1 LNIQKIFF
9 YNMSKNSN
17 RKPKTNTGNVIDFV
31 LLKRVL
37 VFAKPYRLQFT
48 IAAISAVLISIL
60 GPMRPMLINY
70 AIDNYILIPNKE
82 KLLDIT
88 TLLLVLLFLEGFVQF
103 FYIYLST
110 WIGQHVIQDLRAK
123 IFKHILSLKMKYF
136 DNTPIGTL
144 VTRAVSDIETI
155 ADIFSQGLLVIIAE
169 LLKLVVVIIMMFY
182 TDWRLTIITMLTI
195 PVLLIATSW
204 FKRNIKASF
213 QDVREQVSQ
222 LNTFVQEHIVGMNIV
237 QIFNREKAEYK
248 KFKNINKSHRDA
260 HLRSIFYYAVFFP
273 IVEVLSAISI
283 GLIVWYG
290 GHGILSGKDITVGE
304 LIAFILFIHMMF
316 RPIRQLAD
324 RFNILQMGIVG
335 SERVFKVLD
344 TDEKIT
350 DLGENLL
357 EFMNGTISFKDVDFS
372 YKPDERVLNG
382 LTFDI
387 KAGKMLALVG
397 STGAGKT
404 SVISVLNRFYEIQK
418 GKITIDGINIDDVQL
433 ANLRKNIALVQQEV
447 FLFSDSIL
455 NNITLFNSEI
465 SRDKII
471 ASAKEIGVHK
481 FIESLPNNYDYV
493 VGERGVTLSA
503 GQRQLIAFL
512 RVYVRNPKILILDEA
527 TSSIDTATEEML
539 QNALSKLSRNRTTI
553 VIAHRLST
561 IVKADK
567 IVHLK
572 DGSVI
577 EEGTHKELLESGG
590 SYSKMYDLQESGS
603 LNS

>member
-1 LNIQKIFF
+1 
-9 YNMSKNSN
+9 MSKT
-17 RKPKTNTGNVIDFV
+17 KTNKSKSNTGNVIDFV

-37 VFAKPYRLQFT
+37 AFAKPYQMQFT
-48 IAAISAVLISIL
+48 IAAIAAVLLSVL
-60 GPMRPMLINY
+60 GPVRPMLINY
-70 AIDNYILIPNKE
+70 AIDNYILIPNNE
-82 KLLDIT
+82 KLFDIT
-88 TLLLVLLFLEGFVQF
+88 VLLLGLLFLEAFIQF

-136 DNTPIGTL
+136 DTTPIGTL

-169 LLKLVVVIIMMFY
+169 LLKLVVVVIMMFY
-182 TDWRLTIITMLTI
+182 TDWRLAIIAMLTI
-195 PVLLIATSW
+195 PVLLLATSW

-237 QIFNREKAEYK
+237 QIFNREHAEYQ
-248 KFKNINKSHRDA
+248 KFKTINQSHRDA

-273 IVEVLSAISI
+273 IVEVLSAMSI

-290 GHGILSGKDITVGE
+290 GQGILSGKDITVGE

-344 TDEKIT
+344 KDEKI
-350 DLGENLL
+350 DDSGKNKIQS
-357 EFMNGTISFKDVDFS
+357 MKGAISFKDVDFY
-372 YKPDERVLNG
+372 YKKDEWVLNG
-382 LTFDI
+382 LSFEI

-397 STGAGKT
+397 RTGAGKT
-404 SVISVLNRFYEIQK
+404 SIISVLNRFYETQK
-418 GKITIDGINIDDVQL
+418 GIIAIDGVNINTIQL
-433 ANLRKNIALVQQEV
+433 SNLRKNIALVQQEV

-455 NNITLFNSEI
+455 NNITLFDSDI
-465 SRDKII
+465 TRIKII
-471 ASAKEIGVHK
+471 EAAKEIGVHS
-481 FIESLPNNYDYV
+481 FIETLPNSYDYV

-527 TSSIDTATEEML
+527 TSSIDTATEKLL
-539 QNALSKLSRNRTTI
+539 QNALEKLSKDRTTI

-567 IVHLK
+567 ILHLK
-572 DGSVI
+572 NGSVL
-577 EEGTHKELLESGG
+577 EEGTHEYLLKSGG
-590 SYSKMYDLQESGS
+590 AYSEMYSLQESDTLS
-603 LNS
+603 

>member
-1 LNIQKIFF
+1 
-9 YNMSKNSN
+9 MSKTKSN
-17 RKPKTNTGNVIDFV
+17 KSKSNTGNVIDFV

-37 VFAKPYRLQFT
+37 AFAKPYRLQFT
-48 IAAISAVLISIL
+48 IAAISAVLLSVL

-82 KLLDIT
+82 KLLNIT
-88 TLLLVLLFLEGFVQF
+88 TLLLGLLFVEAFIQF

-169 LLKLVVVIIMMFY
+169 LLKLVVVVIMMFY
-182 TDWRLTIITMLTI
+182 TDWRLAIITMLTI
-195 PVLLIATSW
+195 PILLVATSW

-222 LNTFVQEHIVGMNIV
+222 LNTFVQEHIVGMNVV
-237 QIFNREKAEYK
+237 QIFNREQAEYK
-248 KFKNINKSHRDA
+248 KFKTINQSHRDA

-273 IVEVLSAISI
+273 IVEVLSAMSI

-290 GHGILSGKDITVGE
+290 GQGILSGKDITVGE

-344 TDEKIT
+344 TDTKIT
-350 DLGENLL
+350 DLGKNTLEN
-357 EFMNGTISFKDVDFS
+357 MAGAISFKDVDFS
-372 YKPDERVLNG
+372 YKQDEWVLKG

-397 STGAGKT
+397 RTGAGKT
-404 SVISVLNRFYEIQK
+404 SIISVLNRFYETQK
-418 GKITIDGINIDDVQL
+418 GTIAIDGIDIDTVQL
-433 ANLRKNIALVQQEV
+433 ANLRENIALVQQEV
-447 FLFSDSIL
+447 FLFSDSIF
-455 NNITLFNSEI
+455 NNITLFDTHI
-465 SRDKII
+465 TRVKII
-471 ASAKEIGVHK
+471 EAAKEIGVHN
-481 FIESLPNNYDYV
+481 FIEALPNAYDYV

-527 TSSIDTATEEML
+527 TSSIDTATEELL
-539 QNALSKLSRNRTTI
+539 QNALEKLSKDRTTI

-567 IVHLK
+567 ILHLK
-572 DGSVI
+572 NGSVL
-577 EEGTHKELLESGG
+577 EEGTHKHLLHSGG
-590 SYSKMYDLQESGS
+590 AYAEMYNLQEYVS
-603 LNS
+603 LDK

>member
-1 LNIQKIFF
+1 
-9 YNMSKNSN
+9 MSAAKTKNQ
-17 RKPKTNTGNVIDFV
+17 KTNTGNVIDFV

-37 VFAKPYRLQFT
+37 AFAKPYRLQFT
-48 IAAISAVLISIL
+48 IAAIAAISLSFL
-60 GPMRPMLINY
+60 GPLRPLLINY
-70 AIDNYILIPNKE
+70 AIDNYIIIPNKE

-88 TLLLVLLFLEGFVQF
+88 TLLLALLFLEGFIQF

-144 VTRAVSDIETI
+144 VTRSVSDIETI

-169 LLKLVVVIIMMFY
+169 LLKLVVVITMMFY
-182 TDWRLTIITMLTI
+182 TDWRLAIIAMLTI
-195 PVLLIATSW
+195 PVLLVATAW

-237 QIFNREKAEYK
+237 QIFNREEAEYK
-248 KFKNINKSHRDA
+248 KFKTINQSHRDA

-273 IVEVLSAISI
+273 IVEVLSAMSI

-290 GHGILSGKDITVGE
+290 GQGILEGKNITIGE
-304 LIAFILFIHMMF
+304 LIAFILFVHMMF

-344 TDEKIT
+344 TDEKIADT
-350 DLGENLL
+350 GTESLENR
-357 EFMNGTISFKDVDFS
+357 EGSIAFSNVDFH
-372 YKPDERVLNG
+372 YKKDEWVLKG
-382 LTFDI
+382 LTFEI
-387 KAGKMLALVG
+387 QAGKLLALVG
-397 STGAGKT
+397 RTGAGKT
-404 SVISVLNRFYEIQK
+404 SIISVLNRFYEIQK
-418 GKITIDGINIDDVQL
+418 GTITIDGVNIEDIKLDS
-433 ANLRKNIALVQQEV
+433 LRKNIALVQQEV

-455 NNITLFNSEI
+455 NNITLFDEN
-465 SRDKII
+465 I
-471 ASAKEIGVHK
+471 AREQVIVAAKEIGVHD
-481 FIESLPNNYDYV
+481 FISSLPKSYDYV

-527 TSSIDTATEEML
+527 TSSIDTATEELL
-539 QNALSKLSRNRTTI
+539 QNALEKLSKNRTTI

-561 IVKADK
+561 IVNADK
-567 IVHLK
+567 ILHLK
-572 DGSVI
+572 DGAVM
-577 EEGTHKELLESGG
+577 EEGTHQQLLLNGG
-590 SYSKMYDLQESGS
+590 TYAAMYHLQANADLDA
-603 LNS
+603 

>member
-1 LNIQKIFF
+1 
-9 YNMSKNSN
+9 MSKN
-17 RKPKTNTGNVIDFV
+17 KTNKSKSNTGNVIDFV

-37 VFAKPYRLQFT
+37 AFAKPYQMQFT
-48 IAAISAVLISIL
+48 IAAIAAVLLSVL
-60 GPMRPMLINY
+60 GPVRPMLINY
-70 AIDNYILIPNKE
+70 AIDNYILIPNNE
-82 KLLDIT
+82 KLFDIT
-88 TLLLVLLFLEGFVQF
+88 VLLLGLLFLEAFIQF

-169 LLKLVVVIIMMFY
+169 LLKLVVVVIMMFY
-182 TDWRLTIITMLTI
+182 TDWRLAIIAMLTI
-195 PVLLIATSW
+195 PVLLLATSW

-237 QIFNREKAEYK
+237 QIFNREHAEYQ
-248 KFKNINKSHRDA
+248 KFKTINQSHRDA

-273 IVEVLSAISI
+273 IVEVLSAMSI

-290 GHGILSGKDITVGE
+290 GQGILSGKDITVGE

-344 TDEKIT
+344 KDEKI
-350 DLGENLL
+350 DDSGKNKIQS
-357 EFMNGTISFKDVDFS
+357 MKGAISFKDVDFY
-372 YKPDERVLNG
+372 YKKDEWVLNG
-382 LTFDI
+382 LSFEI

-397 STGAGKT
+397 RTGAGKT
-404 SVISVLNRFYEIQK
+404 SIISVLNRFYETQK
-418 GKITIDGINIDDVQL
+418 GIIAIDGVNINTIQL
-433 ANLRKNIALVQQEV
+433 SNLRKNIALVQQEV

-455 NNITLFNSEI
+455 NNITLFDSDI
-465 SRDKII
+465 TRIKII
-471 ASAKEIGVHK
+471 EAAKEIGVHG
-481 FIESLPNNYDYV
+481 FIETLPNSYDYV

-527 TSSIDTATEEML
+527 TSSIDTATEKLL
-539 QNALSKLSRNRTTI
+539 QNALEKLSKDRTTI

-567 IVHLK
+567 ILHLK
-572 DGSVI
+572 NGSVL
-577 EEGTHKELLESGG
+577 EEGTHEYLLKSGG
-590 SYSKMYDLQESGS
+590 AYSEMYSLQESDT
-603 LNS
+603 LN

>member
-1 LNIQKIFF
+1 
-9 YNMSKNSN
+9 MSKTKSN
-17 RKPKTNTGNVIDFV
+17 KSKSNTGNVIDFV

-37 VFAKPYRLQFT
+37 AFAKPYRLQFT
-48 IAAISAVLISIL
+48 IAAISAVLLSVL

-82 KLLDIT
+82 KLLNIT
-88 TLLLVLLFLEGFVQF
+88 TLLLGLLFVEAFIQF

-169 LLKLVVVIIMMFY
+169 LLKLVVVVIMMFY
-182 TDWRLTIITMLTI
+182 TDWRLAIITMLTI
-195 PVLLIATSW
+195 PILLVATSW

-222 LNTFVQEHIVGMNIV
+222 LNTFVQEHIVGMNVV
-237 QIFNREKAEYK
+237 QIFNREQAEYK
-248 KFKNINKSHRDA
+248 KFKTINQSHRDA

-273 IVEVLSAISI
+273 IVEVLSAMSI

-290 GHGILSGKDITVGE
+290 GQGILSGKDITVGE

-344 TDEKIT
+344 TDAKIA
-350 DLGENLL
+350 DLGENTL
-357 EFMNGTISFKDVDFS
+357 ENMEGAISFKEVDFS
-372 YKPDERVLNG
+372 YKQDEWVLKG
-382 LTFDI
+382 LTFEI

-397 STGAGKT
+397 RTGAGKT
-404 SVISVLNRFYEIQK
+404 SIVSVLNRFYETQK
-418 GKITIDGINIDDVQL
+418 GTIAIDGIDIDTVQL
-433 ANLRKNIALVQQEV
+433 ANLRENIALVQQEV

-455 NNITLFNSEI
+455 NNITLFDTDI
-465 SRDKII
+465 TRVKIVE
-471 ASAKEIGVHK
+471 AAKEIGVHN
-481 FIESLPNNYDYV
+481 FIETLPNTYDYV

-527 TSSIDTATEEML
+527 TSSIDTATEELL
-539 QNALSKLSRNRTTI
+539 QNALEKLSKDRTTI

-567 IVHLK
+567 ILHLK
-572 DGSVI
+572 NGSVL
-577 EEGTHKELLESGG
+577 EEGTHKYLLQSGG
-590 SYSKMYDLQESGS
+590 AYAEMYNLQESNS
-603 LNS
+603 LDA

>member
-1 LNIQKIFF
+1 MPATKTKKQKSKSGNI
-9 YNMSKNSN
+9 
-17 RKPKTNTGNVIDFV
+17 IDFV
-31 LLKRVL
+31 LLKRVIA
-37 VFAKPYRLQFT
+37 FAKPYKLQFT
-48 IAAISAVLISIL
+48 IAAISAILLSFL
-60 GPMRPMLINY
+60 GPLRPLLINY
-70 AIDNYILIPNKE
+70 AIDNYIITPNKE

-88 TLLLVLLFLEGFVQF
+88 TLLMALLFIEGFIQF

-110 WIGQHVIQDLRAK
+110 WIGQHVIQDLRTK
-123 IFKHILSLKMKYF
+123 VFKHILSLKMKYF

-144 VTRAVSDIETI
+144 VTRSVSDIETI

-169 LLKLVVVIIMMFY
+169 LLKLVVVITMMFY
-182 TDWRLTIITMLTI
+182 TDWRLAIIAMLTI
-195 PVLLIATSW
+195 PILLVATAW

-237 QIFNREKAEYK
+237 QIFNREEAEYK
-248 KFKNINKSHRDA
+248 KFKTINQSHRDA

-273 IVEVLSAISI
+273 IVEVLSAMSI

-290 GHGILSGKDITVGE
+290 GQGIIEGKDITIGE

-324 RFNILQMGIVG
+324 RFNVLQMGIVG

-350 DLGENLL
+350 DEGNETLENRKGSIA
-357 EFMNGTISFKDVDFS
+357 FNNVDFS
-372 YKPDERVLNG
+372 YKQDEWVLKG
-382 LTFDI
+382 LTFEI
-387 KAGKMLALVG
+387 EAGKLLALVG
-397 STGAGKT
+397 RTGAGKT
-404 SVISVLNRFYEIQK
+404 SIISVLNRFYEIQK
-418 GKITIDGINIDDVQL
+418 GSITIDGVNIEDIKLDS
-433 ANLRKNIALVQQEV
+433 LRKNIALVQQEV

-455 NNITLFNSEI
+455 NNITLFDEGI
-465 SRDKII
+465 SREQVIE
-471 ASAKEIGVHK
+471 AAKEIGVND
-481 FIESLPNNYDYV
+481 FIQSLPKSYDYV

-527 TSSIDTATEEML
+527 TSSIDTATEELL
-539 QNALSKLSRNRTTI
+539 QNALEKLSRNRTTI

-561 IVKADK
+561 IINADK
-567 IVHLK
+567 ILHLK
-572 DGSVI
+572 GGAVL
-577 EEGTHKELLESGG
+577 EEGTHQYLLESGG
-590 SYSKMYDLQESGS
+590 AYADMYHLQADAG
-603 LNS
+603 LDG

>member
-1 LNIQKIFF
+1 
-9 YNMSKNSN
+9 MSKTKSN
-17 RKPKTNTGNVIDFV
+17 KSKSNTGNVIDFV

-37 VFAKPYRLQFT
+37 AFAKPYRLQFT
-48 IAAISAVLISIL
+48 IAAISAVLLSVL

-82 KLLDIT
+82 KLLNIT
-88 TLLLVLLFLEGFVQF
+88 TLLLGLLFVEAFIQF

-169 LLKLVVVIIMMFY
+169 LLKLVVVVIMMFY
-182 TDWRLTIITMLTI
+182 TDWRLAIITMLTI
-195 PVLLIATSW
+195 PILLVATSW

-222 LNTFVQEHIVGMNIV
+222 LNTFVQEHIVGMNVV
-237 QIFNREKAEYK
+237 QIFNREQAEYK
-248 KFKNINKSHRDA
+248 KFKTINKSHRDA

-273 IVEVLSAISI
+273 IVEVLSAMSI

-290 GHGILSGKDITVGE
+290 GQGILSGKDITVGE

-344 TDEKIT
+344 TDAKIADT
-350 DLGENLL
+350 GDNTL
-357 EFMNGTISFKDVDFS
+357 ESVEGTISFKDVDFS
-372 YKPDERVLNG
+372 YKQDEWVLKG
-382 LTFDI
+382 LTFEI

-397 STGAGKT
+397 RTGAGKT
-404 SVISVLNRFYEIQK
+404 SIISVLNRFYETQNGTIA
-418 GKITIDGINIDDVQL
+418 IDGVNIETVQL
-433 ANLRKNIALVQQEV
+433 ANLRENIALVQQEV

-455 NNITLFNSEI
+455 NNITLFDTDITRE
-465 SRDKII
+465 KII
-471 ASAKEIGVHK
+471 QSAKEIGVHN
-481 FIESLPNNYDYV
+481 FIETLPNTYDYV

-527 TSSIDTATEEML
+527 TSSIDTATEELL
-539 QNALSKLSRNRTTI
+539 QNALEKLSENRTTI

-561 IVKADK
+561 IVKANK
-567 IVHLK
+567 ILHLK
-572 DGSVI
+572 NGSVL
-577 EEGTHKELLESGG
+577 EEGTHKQLLKNGG
-590 SYSKMYDLQESGS
+590 AYSEMYNLQEYNS
-603 LNS
+603 LDK

>member
-1 LNIQKIFF
+1 
-9 YNMSKNSN
+9 MSKIKINKSES
-17 RKPKTNTGNVIDFV
+17 TTGNVIDFV

-37 VFAKPYRLQFT
+37 IFAKPYRLQFT
-48 IAAISAVLISIL
+48 IAAISAILLSVL
-60 GPMRPMLINY
+60 GPVRPMLINY
-70 AIDNYILIPNKE
+70 AIDNYILIPNKQ
-82 KLLDIT
+82 KLLNIT
-88 TLLLVLLFLEGFVQF
+88 TLLLGLLFLEAFIQF

-169 LLKLVVVIIMMFY
+169 ILKLIVVVIMMFY
-182 TDWRLTIITMLTI
+182 TDWRLAIIAMLTI
-195 PVLLIATSW
+195 PILLVATSW

-213 QDVREQVSQ
+213 QNVREQVSQ

-237 QIFNREKAEYK
+237 HIFNREQAEYK
-248 KFKNINKSHRDA
+248 KFKAINRLHRDA

-273 IVEVLSAISI
+273 IVEVLSAMSI

-290 GHGILSGKDITVGE
+290 GQGILSGKDITVGE

-344 TDEKIT
+344 KVEKIT
-350 DLGENLL
+350 DSGKNTLENI
-357 EFMNGTISFKDVDFS
+357 EGSISFKNVNFS
-372 YKPDERVLNG
+372 YKKDELVLKDLN
-382 LTFDI
+382 FEI

-397 STGAGKT
+397 RTGAGKT
-404 SVISVLNRFYEIQK
+404 SIISVLNRFYEIQK
-418 GKITIDGINIDDVQL
+418 GIISIDSLNIQNVKL
-433 ANLRKNIALVQQEV
+433 SNLRKNIALVQQEV

-455 NNITLFNSEI
+455 NNITLFDTDI
-465 SRDKII
+465 SRKKII
-471 ASAKEIGVHK
+471 EAAKEIGVHS
-481 FIESLPNNYDYV
+481 FIESLPNTYDYV

-527 TSSIDTATEEML
+527 TSSIDTATEQLL
-539 QNALSKLSRNRTTI
+539 QNALVKLSKNRTTI

-561 IVKADK
+561 IIKADK
-567 IVHLK
+567 ILHLK
-572 DGSVI
+572 NGSVL
-577 EEGTHKELLESGG
+577 EEGTHEFLIKSGG
-590 SYSKMYDLQESGS
+590 AYSEMYSLQESDTLS
-603 LNS
+603 K

>member
-1 LNIQKIFF
+1 
-9 YNMSKNSN
+9 MSKTKSN
-17 RKPKTNTGNVIDFV
+17 KSKSNTGNVIDFV

-37 VFAKPYRLQFT
+37 AFAKPYRLQFT
-48 IAAISAVLISIL
+48 IAAISAVLLSVL

-70 AIDNYILIPNKE
+70 AIDNYILIQNKE
-82 KLLDIT
+82 KLLNIT
-88 TLLLVLLFLEGFVQF
+88 TLLLCLLFVEAFIQF

-169 LLKLVVVIIMMFY
+169 LLKLVVVVIMMFY
-182 TDWRLTIITMLTI
+182 TDWRLAIITMLTI
-195 PVLLIATSW
+195 PILLIATSW

-222 LNTFVQEHIVGMNIV
+222 LNTFVQEHIVGMNVV
-237 QIFNREKAEYK
+237 QIFNREQAEYK
-248 KFKNINKSHRDA
+248 KFKTINKSHRDA

-273 IVEVLSAISI
+273 IVEVLSAMSI

-290 GHGILSGKDITVGE
+290 GQGILSGKDITVGE

-344 TDEKIT
+344 TDAKIA
-350 DLGENLL
+350 DLGKNTLENM
-357 EFMNGTISFKDVDFS
+357 EGAISFKDVDFS
-372 YKPDERVLNG
+372 YKQDEWVLKG

-397 STGAGKT
+397 RTGAGKT
-404 SVISVLNRFYEIQK
+404 SIISVLNRFYETQK
-418 GKITIDGINIDDVQL
+418 GTIAIDGIDIDTVQL
-433 ANLRKNIALVQQEV
+433 ANLRENIALVQQEV
-447 FLFSDSIL
+447 FLFSDSIF
-455 NNITLFNSEI
+455 NNITLFDTHI
-465 SRDKII
+465 TRVKII
-471 ASAKEIGVHK
+471 EAAKEIGVHN
-481 FIESLPNNYDYV
+481 FIEALPNAYDYV

-527 TSSIDTATEEML
+527 TSSIDTATEELL
-539 QNALSKLSRNRTTI
+539 QNALEKLSKDRTTI

-561 IVKADK
+561 VVKADK
-567 IVHLK
+567 ILHLK
-572 DGSVI
+572 NGSVL
-577 EEGTHKELLESGG
+577 EEGTHKHLLQSGG
-590 SYSKMYDLQESGS
+590 AYAEMYNLQESVS
-603 LNS
+603 LDK

>member
-1 LNIQKIFF
+1 
-9 YNMSKNSN
+9 MSKTKNNKS
-17 RKPKTNTGNVIDFV
+17 KSNTGNVIDFV

-37 VFAKPYRLQFT
+37 AFAKPYRLQFT
-48 IAAISAVLISIL
+48 IAAISAVLLSVL

-82 KLLDIT
+82 KLLNIT
-88 TLLLVLLFLEGFVQF
+88 TLLLGLLFVEAFIQF

-169 LLKLVVVIIMMFY
+169 LLKLVVVVIMMFY
-182 TDWRLTIITMLTI
+182 TDWRLAIITMLTI
-195 PVLLIATSW
+195 PILLVATSW

-222 LNTFVQEHIVGMNIV
+222 LNTFVQEHIVGMNVV
-237 QIFNREKAEYK
+237 QIFNREQAEYK
-248 KFKNINKSHRDA
+248 KFKTINKSHRDA

-273 IVEVLSAISI
+273 IVEVLSAMSI

-290 GHGILSGKDITVGE
+290 GQGILSGKDITVGE

-344 TDEKIT
+344 TDAKIA
-350 DLGENLL
+350 DLGENKL
-357 EFMNGTISFKDVDFS
+357 ENMEGAISFKEVDFS
-372 YKPDERVLNG
+372 YKQDEWVLKG
-382 LTFDI
+382 LTFEI

-397 STGAGKT
+397 RTGSGKT
-404 SVISVLNRFYEIQK
+404 SIVSVLNRFYETQK
-418 GKITIDGINIDDVQL
+418 GTITIDGIDIDTVQL
-433 ANLRKNIALVQQEV
+433 SSLRENIALVQQEV

-455 NNITLFNSEI
+455 NNITLFDTNITRGEI
-465 SRDKII
+465 VE
-471 ASAKEIGVHK
+471 AAKNIGVHN
-481 FIESLPNNYDYV
+481 FIETLPNTYDYV

-527 TSSIDTATEEML
+527 TSSIDTATEELL
-539 QNALSKLSRNRTTI
+539 QNALEKLSKDRTTI

-567 IVHLK
+567 ILHLK
-572 DGSVI
+572 NGSVL
-577 EEGTHKELLESGG
+577 EEGTHKHLLQSGG
-590 SYSKMYDLQESGS
+590 AYAEMYNLQEPDNLGK
-603 LNS
+603 